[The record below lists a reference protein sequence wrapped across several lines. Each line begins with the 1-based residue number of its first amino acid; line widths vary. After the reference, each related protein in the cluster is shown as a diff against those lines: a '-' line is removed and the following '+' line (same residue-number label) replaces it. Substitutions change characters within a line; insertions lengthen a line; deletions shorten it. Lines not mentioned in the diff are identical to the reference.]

1 MKRRKTSLNVNELFP
16 FRGRR
21 QKKERE
27 KVQDEKGRPVRGGV
41 FYAQLCPSGQTQQ
54 YKYRLE
60 HAQTVP
66 QAITAMQ
73 VLKDSQQKGTLLP
86 PTFQKKQYTEENQ
99 EKNGHTIGEAI
110 ADYREHRDLLEL
122 FDPLTRVRQN
132 NSLNKWDKKFGK
144 LPLANLNGLMRSDFA
159 VSGRTID
166 NDMSALKHVV

>member
-1 MKRRKTSLNVNELFP
+1 MNVNELFQIP
-16 FRGRR
+16 GRR
-21 QKKERE
+21 QKKEWE
-27 KVQDEKGRPVRGGV
+27 KIQDEKGRPAGGLWQRKGV
-41 FYAQLCPSGQTQQ
+41 FCAQLRPSGKTHQ

-73 VLKDSQQKGTLLP
+73 VQKDSQKKGTLLAP
-86 PTFQKKQYTEENQ
+86 SFQKKEVTAEFT

-122 FDPLTRVRQN
+122 FDPLTRERQN

-144 LPLANLNGLMRSDFA
+144 LPLANLDGRQRYERSE
-159 VSGRTID
+159 SRGRTRR
-166 NDMSALKHVV
+166 